1 MSQDVFVL
9 IEQQDGAVTESS
21 FELLGKAREL
31 AGASGGNAVAV
42 VLGDGVEGIAGQL
55 GAAQQVVAVNSAS
68 LSNFTPSGYV
78 AALTPILQ
86 ERGPLLTLCPNS
98 AVGMDTAAGLS
109 GALGWP
115 LAAYAID
122 IAVGDGQPVVTSQL
136 YGGKVNIESRLE
148 GEHGLVTASAGS
160 FPADAGKQEGA
171 PAVETV
177 TYEGDTGGVH
187 FSKLIVPESGDVDIT
202 KADVLISVGR
212 GIGDGDDIEVVEELA
227 ESLGGAVSA
236 SRPVVDAGWLPKSRQ
251 VGKSGQTVKPKLYLA
266 VGISGAPEHLEGMR
280 DADLIVAINQDAAAP
295 IFSIAHYGVVGD
307 LFDVIPE
314 LTEQVKTRSGA

>member
-1 MSQDVFVL
+1 
-9 IEQQDGAVTESS
+9 
-21 FELLGKAREL
+21 
-31 AGASGGNAVAV
+31 
-42 VLGDGVEGIAGQL
+42 
-55 GAAQQVVAVNSAS
+55 
-68 LSNFTPSGYV
+68 
-78 AALTPILQ
+78 
-86 ERGPLLTLCPNS
+86 
-98 AVGMDTAAGLS
+98 MDTAAGLS
-109 GALGWP
+109 GTLGWP

-122 IAVGDGQPVVTSQL
+122 IAVDDSSPVITSQL

-148 GEHGLVTASAGS
+148 AEHGLVTASAGS

-171 PAVETV
+171 PTVETV
-177 TYEGDTGGVH
+177 TYEGDTGGVP
-187 FSKLIVPESGDVDIT
+187 FSKLIVPEGGDVDIT
-202 KADVLISVGR
+202 KADILISVGR
-212 GIGDGDDIEVVEELA
+212 GIGDGDDIEVVQELA
-227 ESLGGAVSA
+227 ASLGGAVSA

-314 LTEQVKTRSGA
+314 LTELVKTRAGA